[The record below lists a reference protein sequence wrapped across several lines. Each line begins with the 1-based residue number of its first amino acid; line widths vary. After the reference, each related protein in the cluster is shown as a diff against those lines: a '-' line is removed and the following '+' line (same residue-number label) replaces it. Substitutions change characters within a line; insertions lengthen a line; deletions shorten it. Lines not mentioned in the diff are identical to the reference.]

1 MHNLAPAFREQIGP
15 EVLGIFWITRKA
27 ISEFPPP
34 FLDVDY
40 LLDGLL
46 TYHLRRTDT
55 KESATQME
63 RHNFFMSHNF
73 GRPFFVAHIH
83 APEEVL
89 EKDFASLMQLFTQNG
104 GGKKQTKSSTKE
116 KIIILIDKD
125 CPELP
130 AISFLKRSFPDKHF
144 EIIHA

>member
-1 MHNLAPAFREQIGP
+1 MCNSPPAFREQIGP
-15 EVLGIFWITRKA
+15 EVLGIFWITRKTL
-27 ISEFPPP
+27 SEFPSP

-55 KESATQME
+55 KEASTHTE

-73 GRPFFVAHIH
+73 GRPFFVAHINAH
-83 APEEVL
+83 EQVL
-89 EKDFASLMQLFTQNG
+89 KKDFASLMQLFTESDS
-104 GGKKQTKSSTKE
+104 GKRSQLPTPD
-116 KIIILIDKD
+116 KIIILLDKER
-125 CPELP
+125 PELP
-130 AISFLKRSFPDKHF
+130 EINFLRQSFPEKRF